1 MVRAS
6 RLAARQDFLSS
17 TGSVRIAGV
26 LCEFDQFSSTLSDL
40 YGISLVDHTVA
51 TTFPHSTATL
61 DDGRDGYSIGTGRQG
76 ATPSGPS
83 DLAKSSPAEYEL
95 VPFLHLSRRRPR
107 SCKKCLGRLSLYR
120 EWTKVLHMHMI
131 HIVCLTCIT
140 FFPECQELSW
150 RQEEGLKSTTV

>member
-1 MVRAS
+1 MILTDFFLQFKMDSALFNAVDKSVKELYNQSKPLHHLPSA
-6 RLAARQDFLSS
+6 RLRQYSP
-17 TGSVRIAGV
+17 GV
-26 LCEFDQFSSTLSDL
+26 
-40 YGISLVDHTVA
+40 
-51 TTFPHSTATL
+51 
-61 DDGRDGYSIGTGRQG
+61 
-76 ATPSGPS
+76 TPSGPS

-150 RQEEGLKSTTV
+150 RQEEGLESTTV